1 MLARAATAE
10 AQATFEPDEAAGL
23 LAGLSAFFSLE
34 LPDVS
39 PDEPEVPDLSPDE
52 PELPEVPDFFVS
64 VPFDEA
70 AEDSDPLRSARLSVR

>member
-34 LPDVS
+34 LPDFSLELPDVS
-39 PDEPEVPDLSPDE
+39 PDEPEVPDFL
-52 PELPEVPDFFVS
+52 VS